1 MKKKILAII
10 LTAAVLAVSGCT
22 ENGVAAG
29 NNNTETVTEHAS
41 AAVDEKS
48 EPVIYEFE
56 NGDVVYLYFDD
67 EPVPGCCG

>member
-22 ENGVAAG
+22 ENGTAAG

-56 NGDVVYLYFDD
+56 NGDAAYLYFDD